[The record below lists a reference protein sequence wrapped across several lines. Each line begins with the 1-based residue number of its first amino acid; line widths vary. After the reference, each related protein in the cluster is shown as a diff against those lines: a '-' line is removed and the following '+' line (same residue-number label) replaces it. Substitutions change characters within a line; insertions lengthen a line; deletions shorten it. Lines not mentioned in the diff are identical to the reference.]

1 MHTILRF
8 PRHTRL
14 LIATLLLALLAAASA
29 QAQRGTP
36 PKPPSKP
43 PTKPSEPIIN
53 EKAMEVPPGVDSIVQ
68 SIRKMKEDSANPR
81 AAAIVLTTR
90 SYKDSIVLR
99 WGITKP
105 GGWVIA
111 NKDGFYVERAEL
123 DDSLRI
129 DSLKGFTPL
138 TPEPIFPWPLAE
150 WEKREAA
157 TITMRAVAAHALY
170 GESFQP
176 SQQGT
181 VSALR
186 NRADELTNRWSF
198 AHLAA
203 DVDPI
208 AAEGLA
214 LRIVDRNVKPG
225 QRYLYRVTK
234 AFFDSTYTVSSGYMM
249 AAAID
254 EPPQPAPTNATA
266 HDKQGRVLITWDATT
281 PDAPPYS
288 AFIVERAEPGSSEF
302 REVSTE
308 PIVGFQN
315 EGAQDSIP
323 EEMRGKVAFGDS
335 IPMYKLYR
343 YRVRGLTPFGE
354 RSGPSKDVSIMIR
367 DHEVPTPPVV
377 LGAQESG
384 PGEITV
390 TWRAGEIPSD
400 FKGFMVVRSDSYDGQ
415 YKPIHNGMLPANVN
429 AFVDKSPRGDTTNF
443 YMVQAW
449 DTAGNFSSSVATYGY
464 RVDSIPP
471 AKPIGVK
478 GTIDTNGVVKLSWA
492 KGKEKDLLGY
502 RVYRTNSTIKGY
514 EFIQITKEPIA
525 ATAFVDTIVVR
536 TLTTEVFYKVVAVD
550 RNYNNSE
557 FSEQLRLERPDLL
570 PPVAPMFTD
579 VLVTDTAVYLSWTPS
594 SSRDVKSHF
603 LYRRLADSRD
613 TTWKQIGKTMARA
626 DSTYADRDVKKRV
639 VYEYTVVAQDSTGFR
654 SPEAVSFT
662 ARPYDDGVR
671 PPVTKVS
678 VKGDTTAHTATVT
691 WEYPKPAAGVKMRF
705 IIYRSVGGQPLKQY
719 KAVPGDQRT
728 FVDTETEMGGRHQ
741 YAIRVLFDDDG
752 AESTLSQSAETNMGT
767 PRLR

>member
-1 MHTILRF
+1 M
-8 PRHTRL
+8 
-14 LIATLLLALLAAASA
+14 
-29 QAQRGTP
+29 
-36 PKPPSKP
+36 K
-43 PTKPSEPIIN
+43 
-53 EKAMEVPPGVDSIVQ
+53 VPAGVDSIVQ
-68 SIRKMKEDSANPR
+68 AIRKMKEDSANPR

-111 NKDGFYVERAEL
+111 NKDGFFVERAEL
-123 DDSLRI
+123 DDSLKI
-129 DSLKGFTPL
+129 DSTKGFTPI

-150 WEKREAA
+150 WEKRDAA
-157 TITMRAVAAHALY
+157 NITMRAVAAHALY

-181 VSALR
+181 VASLR

-203 DVDPI
+203 DVDPV

-214 LRIVDRNVKPG
+214 LRIVDRTVRPG
-225 QRYLYRVTK
+225 QKYLYRVTK
-234 AFFDSTYTVSSGYMM
+234 AFFDTTYTVSSGYMM

-254 EPPQPAPTNATA
+254 EKLQPAPTNAA
-266 HDKQGRVLITWDATT
+266 AQDKQGRVLITWNAYT
-281 PDAPPYS
+281 PEAPPYS
-288 AFIVERAEPGSSEF
+288 AFIVERADPGSSQF
-302 REVSTE
+302 RAVSSE
-308 PIVGFQN
+308 PIVGFQH

-335 IPMYKLYR
+335 IPMYKQYR

-354 RSGPSKDVSIMIR
+354 LTEPSNEVAIMIR
-367 DHEVPTPPVV
+367 DYEVPTPPVV

-390 TWRAGEIPSD
+390 TWRAESIPSD
-400 FKGFMVVRSDSYDGQ
+400 FKGFIVVRSTSYDGE
-415 YKPIHNGMLPANVN
+415 YKPIHKSVLPANVN

-449 DTAGNFSSSVATYGY
+449 DTAGNVSSSVATYGY

-471 AKPIGVK
+471 AMPVGLK
-478 GTIDTNGVVKLSWA
+478 GTIDTNGIVKLNWT

-514 EFIQITKEPIA
+514 EFIQITKEPINQ
-525 ATAFVDTIVVR
+525 TTFVDTIVVR

-550 RNYNNSE
+550 RNYNNSD
-557 FSEQLRLERPDLL
+557 FSDQLRLERPDLL

-579 VLVTDTAVYLSWTPS
+579 VLVTDTAVYLTWVPS

-603 LYRRLADSRD
+603 LYRRIADSRD
-613 TTWKQIGKTMARA
+613 TAWKQIGKTMGRT
-626 DSTYADRDVKKRV
+626 DSVFADREVKKRV
-639 VYEYTVVAQDSTGFR
+639 VYEYTVVALDSTGFR

-671 PPVTKVS
+671 PPVTKVV
-678 VKGDTTAHTATVT
+678 VKGDTAAKTATLT
-691 WEYPKPAAGVKMRF
+691 WEYPKPATGVTMRF
-705 IIYRSVGGQPLKQY
+705 IIYRSVGLEPLKQY
-719 KAVPGDQRT
+719 KAIPGDKRS
-728 FVDTETEMGGRHQ
+728 FVDTETEMGGRHE
-741 YAIRVLFDDDG
+741 YAIRAVFDDDG
-752 AESTLSQSAETNMGT
+752 AESTLSQRTETNMGT

>member
-1 MHTILRF
+1 MNTILTASRQVRALF
-8 PRHTRL
+8 
-14 LIATLLLALLAAASA
+14 LALLFAMLAVASA

-36 PKPPSKP
+36 PKPPTKP
-43 PTKPSEPIIN
+43 PQKPTDPILN
-53 EKAMEVPPGVDSIVQ
+53 EAPMKVPAGVDSIVQ
-68 SIRKMKEDSANPR
+68 AIRKMKEDSANPR

-90 SYKDSIVLR
+90 NYKDSIVLR

-111 NKDGFYVERAEL
+111 NKDGFFVERAEL

-129 DSLKGFTPL
+129 DSTKGFTPI

-150 WEKREAA
+150 WEKRDAA

-181 VSALR
+181 VASLR

-203 DVDPI
+203 DVDPV

-225 QRYLYRVTK
+225 QHYLYRVTK
-234 AFFDSTYTVSSGYMM
+234 AFFDSTYTVASAYMV
-249 AAAID
+249 AAAVD
-254 EPPQPAPTNATA
+254 EKPQPAPTNVASQ
-266 HDKQGRVLITWDATT
+266 DKQGRVLITWDAQT
-281 PDAPPYS
+281 PNAPPYS
-288 AFIVERAEPGSSEF
+288 AFVVERAEPGSNQF
-302 REVSTE
+302 RAVSSE

-323 EEMRGKVAFGDS
+323 IEMRGKVAFGDS
-335 IPMYKLYR
+335 IPMYKQYR

-354 RSGPSKDVSIMIR
+354 QTEPSSEVAVMIR
-367 DHEVPTPPVV
+367 DHEVPPPPVV

-384 PGEITV
+384 PGELTV
-390 TWRAGEIPSD
+390 TWRAEAIPSD
-400 FKGFMVVRSDSYDGQ
+400 FKGFIIVRSTSYDGQ
-415 YKPIHNGMLPANVN
+415 YKPIHTGVLPATVN

-449 DTAGNFSSSVATYGY
+449 DTAGNFSASVATYGY

-471 AKPIGVK
+471 AIPAGLK
-478 GTIDTNGVVKLSWA
+478 GTIDTNGIVKLSWA
-492 KGKEKDLLGY
+492 KGKERDLLGY
-502 RVYRTNSTIKGY
+502 RVYRTNSTVKGY

-525 ATAFVDTIVVR
+525 QTTFVDTVVVR
-536 TLTTEVFYKVVAVD
+536 TLTTEVFYRVVAVD

-557 FSEQLRLERPDLL
+557 FSDQLRLERPDLL

-579 VLVTDTAVYLSWTPS
+579 VLVADTAVYLSWVPS
-594 SSRDVKSHF
+594 SSRDVQSHI
-603 LYRRLADSRD
+603 LYRRMAQSRD
-613 TTWKQIGKTMARA
+613 TTWKQIGKTMGRT
-626 DSTYADRDVKKRV
+626 DSTFADRDVKKRV
-639 VYEYTVVAQDSTGFR
+639 VYEYTVVALDSTGFR

-671 PPVTKVS
+671 PPVTKVA
-678 VKGDTTAHTATVT
+678 VKGDTAAHTATLT
-691 WEYPKPAAGVKMRF
+691 WEYPKPAPGVKMRF
-705 IIYRSVGGQPLKQY
+705 IIYRAVGLGPLQQY
-719 KAVPGDQRT
+719 KAVPGDKRL
-728 FVDTETEMGGRHQ
+728 FVDTATEMGGSHQ
-741 YAIRVLFDDDG
+741 YAIRALFDDDG
-752 AESTLSQSAETNMGT
+752 AESELSQRAELNMGA

>member
-1 MHTILRF
+1 M
-8 PRHTRL
+8 
-14 LIATLLLALLAAASA
+14 
-29 QAQRGTP
+29 
-36 PKPPSKP
+36 K
-43 PTKPSEPIIN
+43 
-53 EKAMEVPPGVDSIVQ
+53 VPAGVDSIVQ
-68 SIRKMKEDSANPR
+68 AIRKMKEDSANPR

-90 SYKDSIVLR
+90 NYKDSIVLR

-111 NKDGFYVERAEL
+111 NKDGFFVERAEL

-129 DSLKGFTPL
+129 DSTKGFTPI

-150 WEKREAA
+150 WEKRDAA

-181 VSALR
+181 VASLR

-203 DVDPI
+203 DVDPV

-225 QRYLYRVTK
+225 QNYLYRVTK
-234 AFFDSTYTVSSGYMM
+234 AFFDSTYSVASAYMV
-249 AAAID
+249 AAAVD
-254 EPPQPAPTNATA
+254 EKPQPAPTNVASQ
-266 HDKQGRVLITWDATT
+266 DKQGRVLITWDAQT
-281 PDAPPYS
+281 PNAPPYS
-288 AFIVERAEPGSSEF
+288 AFVVERAEPGSNQF
-302 REVSTE
+302 RAVSSE

-323 EEMRGKVAFGDS
+323 IEMRGKVAFGDS
-335 IPMYKLYR
+335 IPMYKQYR

-354 RSGPSKDVSIMIR
+354 QTEPSSEVAVMIR

-384 PGEITV
+384 PGELTV
-390 TWRAGEIPSD
+390 TWRAEAIPSD
-400 FKGFMVVRSDSYDGQ
+400 FKGFIIVRSTSYDGQ
-415 YKPIHNGMLPANVN
+415 YKPIHTGVLPATVN

-471 AKPIGVK
+471 AIPVGLK
-478 GTIDTNGVVKLSWA
+478 GTIDTNGIVKLSWA
-492 KGKEKDLLGY
+492 KGKERDLLGY
-502 RVYRTNSTIKGY
+502 RVYRTNSTVKGY

-525 ATAFVDTIVVR
+525 QTTFVDTVVVR

-557 FSEQLRLERPDLL
+557 FSDQLRLERPDLL

-579 VLVTDTAVYLSWTPS
+579 VLVADTAVYLSWAPS
-594 SSRDVKSHF
+594 SSRDVQSHI
-603 LYRRLADSRD
+603 LYRRMAQSRD
-613 TTWKQIGKTMARA
+613 TTWKQIGKTMGRA
-626 DSTYADRDVKKRV
+626 DSTFADRDVKKRV
-639 VYEYTVVAQDSTGFR
+639 VYEYTVVALDSTGFR

-671 PPVTKVS
+671 PPVTKVA
-678 VKGDTTAHTATVT
+678 VKGDTAAHTATLT
-691 WEYPKPAAGVKMRF
+691 WEYPKPAAGMKMRF
-705 IIYRSVGGQPLKQY
+705 IIYRSVGLGPLQQY
-719 KAVPGDQRT
+719 KAVPGDKRL
-728 FVDTETEMGGRHQ
+728 FVDTATELGGSHQ
-741 YAIRVLFDDDG
+741 YAIRALFDDDG
-752 AESTLSQSAETNMGT
+752 AESELSQRAEINMGT